1 MEGTSGTPHL
11 LTDVRFSVSRKGYD
25 PDEVDNF
32 LERVSAAVAQ
42 LQDKLRQ
49 ATATSEAAEARASD
63 ASRAQTLLQARIAKL
78 ESDLAEAQSA
88 PVAPAASRSPEDEAA
103 EVSKMIVLAQR
114 TADAAIADARTTA
127 ASMVGDAEQEA
138 GRILAT
144 ARMEADDSVARH
156 RAALADEIR
165 GLEQGR
171 DQLSADIAALE
182 RHVTTQRAV
191 LAASVGRIQSV
202 LDDPASL
209 RVAEGPRLSSDDAP
223 SAPAPSSP
231 APSSPAPSSPLPGPA
246 PAESAATESAATE
259 PVPSTPAESTPESSS
274 EDEPAP
280 IGSADETP
288 PGADAPTE
296 PTDAPETVVPDVEA
310 SDTSSD
316 SDSTAGPHDNLFS
329 RPAANEEPVAD
340 AQQTVFDAEAGEA
353 GDGVTFLEATDDE
366 SDAAMR
372 RFFEADFDD
381 DTRFGR

>member
-88 PVAPAASRSPEDEAA
+88 PVAPASSRTPEDEAA

-114 TADAAIADARTTA
+114 TADAAIADARSTA

-209 RVAEGPRLSSDDAP
+209 RVAEGPRLASDDAP
-223 SAPAPSSP
+223 SAPA
-231 APSSPAPSSPLPGPA
+231 SSPLPSSSVAEPSAAEPTPSAPAGSMPESTSEDEPESVASGNESSPAEDA
-246 PAESAATESAATE
+246 PAESTAAPQTV
-259 PVPSTPAESTPESSS
+259 VP
-274 EDEPAP
+274 
-280 IGSADETP
+280 G
-288 PGADAPTE
+288 
-296 PTDAPETVVPDVEA
+296 TDAPET
-310 SDTSSD
+310 SSE
-316 SDSTAGPHDNLFS
+316 SGSTAGPHDNLFS
-329 RPAANEEPVAD
+329 RPAANDEPATD
-340 AQQTVFDAEAGEA
+340 AQQTVFDAEASEAVEA
-353 GDGVTFLEATDDE
+353 GDGVTFLDATDDE